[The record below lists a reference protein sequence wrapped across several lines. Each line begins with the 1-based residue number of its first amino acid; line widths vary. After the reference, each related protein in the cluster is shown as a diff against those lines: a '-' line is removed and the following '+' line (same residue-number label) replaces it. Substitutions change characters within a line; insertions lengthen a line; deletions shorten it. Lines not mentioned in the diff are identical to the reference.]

1 MKERLPNIVFV
12 FSDQHRFCDVGYA
25 GNSEVRTPNLD
36 RLARRGAVFRTTY
49 SNCPVCVPARG
60 TLLTGLHALRHGAAA
75 NDLPIRPQ
83 CVSIADVLNKA
94 GYTTAY
100 IGNWHVGGAPRDQFI
115 THYNR
120 LGFQYWRANNCNHD
134 YLAGYYD
141 DNSNRRFPIDG
152 YAPEGETT
160 LALQF
165 MEQAAG
171 LGDGKPDGGKRQSGD
186 LRGGE
191 SDGGG
196 QRKPFAVFLGYGS
209 PHDPYLKLPEPER
222 ERALRRNVTFRENVA
237 EPPRDGEISIEP
249 YDLQKFYAGY
259 YGHIELIDKQVG
271 RLADWL
277 DGHGLF
283 ENTIFVYTSD
293 HGDMLGSHGYL
304 NKQMYFDEGSRVPFV
319 ISWPGHIP
327 AGEREQLLSLVDVA
341 PSLAGL
347 VGERF
352 EREVDGRD
360 LSDVMKNPEQPGQD
374 YVYLYSYV
382 PCHQAKY
389 RKLPSWRA
397 LTDGER
403 LLVTDQA
410 GEAVCMYDTKNDPF
424 QMRDVVDDPA
434 WQGRRE
440 QMAKAL
446 AGEVRLHDGYMPW
459 QELLKRHRLDD
470 LWQESEAFFAK
481 LFTHC

>member
-1 MKERLPNIVFV
+1 M
-12 FSDQHRFCDVGYA
+12 
-25 GNSEVRTPNLD
+25 
-36 RLARRGAVFRTTY
+36 
-49 SNCPVCVPARG
+49 
-60 TLLTGLHALRHGAAA
+60 
-75 NDLPIRPQ
+75 
-83 CVSIADVLNKA
+83 
-94 GYTTAY
+94 
-100 IGNWHVGGAPRDQFI
+100 
-115 THYNR
+115 
-120 LGFQYWRANNCNHD
+120 
-134 YLAGYYD
+134 
-141 DNSNRRFPIDG
+141 
-152 YAPEGETT
+152 
-160 LALQF
+160 
-165 MEQAAG
+165 
-171 LGDGKPDGGKRQSGD
+171 
-186 LRGGE
+186 
-191 SDGGG
+191 
-196 QRKPFAVFLGYGS
+196 
-209 PHDPYLKLPEPER
+209 
-222 ERALRRNVTFRENVA
+222 
-237 EPPRDGEISIEP
+237 
-249 YDLQKFYAGY
+249 
-259 YGHIELIDKQVG
+259 
-271 RLADWL
+271 
-277 DGHGLF
+277 
-283 ENTIFVYTSD
+283 
-293 HGDMLGSHGYL
+293 
-304 NKQMYFDEGSRVPFV
+304 

-360 LSDVMKNPEQPGQD
+360 LSGVMKNPEQPGQD

-397 LTDGER
+397 LTDAER